1 MKRVKELLK
10 KPWFY
15 IILFLAS
22 LVIPFVI
29 NWAYKCGLNSEN
41 TFVTMWGADDVLSFY
56 GSYLSA
62 IGTIVLG
69 IVAIHQNNKAS
80 EQTER
85 ANELAEQMQRL
96 EQARFVSMVDLTV
109 CQHDMRCQPI
119 DQVKQEKMPARSP
132 GVYMNLAAD
141 LSNVAKC
148 YIVDA
153 TIANKSEYPIVQIGI
168 HPGKRGNGIAQIFG
182 MKNYQEKATY
192 IPAQG
197 SILLRMAIPSHFLA
211 TAQISALSLSI
222 DFTNIFDYKT
232 AATLYLED
240 FGSMNTPFR
249 SQYRLSKFVDV
260 KPHSEQ
266 E

>member
-10 KPWFY
+10 KPWLY

-41 TFVTMWGADDVLSFY
+41 SFVTMWGADDMLSFY

-80 EQTER
+80 EQVER
-85 ANELAEQMQRL
+85 SNELASQMQRL
-96 EQARFVSMVDLTV
+96 EQAKFVSMVDLAL
-109 CQHDMRCQPI
+109 CRHDMRRQSI
-119 DQVKQEKMPARSP
+119 DEVRQEKMSSKTP
-132 GVYMNLAAD
+132 GVFINLAAD
-141 LSNVAKC
+141 LPNITAC

-153 TIANKSEYPIVQIGI
+153 MVTNKSEYPIVQIGI
-168 HPGKRGNGIAQIFG
+168 HSGKCGNGIAEIFG
-182 MKNYQEKATY
+182 MKNYEEKATY

-197 SILLRMAIPSHFLA
+197 KILLRIAIPSHFLA

-240 FGSMNTPFR
+240 FGSMSTPFR
-249 SQYRLSKFVDV
+249 AQYRLSKFVDV
-260 KPHSEQ
+260 KPHSKQ

>member
-15 IILFLAS
+15 IILFLVS
-22 LVIPFVI
+22 LIIPFVI
-29 NWAYKCGLNSEN
+29 NWAYKCGLKNEN
-41 TFVTMWGADDVLSFY
+41 AFVTMWGADDMLSFY

-62 IGTIVLG
+62 IGTIALG
-69 IVAIHQNNKAS
+69 IVAIYQNNKAN
-80 EQTER
+80 EQTEK
-85 ANELAEQMQRL
+85 ANKLTEQMQQL

-119 DQVKQEKMPARSP
+119 DQVKQEKMPAKNP
-132 GVYMNLAAD
+132 GIFINLAAD
-141 LSNVAKC
+141 LPNITKC

-153 TIANKSEYPIVQIGI
+153 TIRNNSEYPIVQIGI

-249 SQYRLSKFVDV
+249 SQYRLSKFIDV

>member
-10 KPWFY
+10 KPWFF

-22 LVIPFVI
+22 LIIPFVI

-41 TFVTMWGADDVLSFY
+41 TFVTMWGADDLLSFY

-69 IVAIHQNNKAS
+69 IVAIYQNNKAS

-85 ANELAEQMQRL
+85 ANELAAQMQRL
-96 EQARFVSMVDLTV
+96 EQARFVSMVDLEV
-109 CQHDMRCQPI
+109 SQHDMRCQPI
-119 DQVKQEKMPARSP
+119 DQVKQGKMPAKSP

-141 LSNVAKC
+141 LPNITKC
-148 YIVDA
+148 YIVEA
-153 TIANKSEYPIVQIGI
+153 TIKNKSEYPIVQIGI
-168 HPGKRGNGIAQIFG
+168 HPGKRGEGIAQIFG
-182 MKNYQEKATY
+182 MKNYHEKATY

-197 SILLRMAIPSHFLA
+197 SITLKIAIPSEFLSA
-211 TAQISALSLSI
+211 AQKSELSLSI

-232 AATLYLED
+232 AATLYIED
-240 FGSMNTPFR
+240 FGSMSTPFR
-249 SQYRLSKFVDV
+249 AQYRLSKFVDV

>member
-10 KPWFY
+10 KPWFF

-22 LVIPFVI
+22 LIIPFVI

-41 TFVTMWGADDVLSFY
+41 AFVTMWGADDVLSFY

-69 IVAIHQNNKAS
+69 IVAIYQNNKAS

-96 EQARFVSMVDLTV
+96 EQARFVSMVDLAV
-109 CQHDMRCQPI
+109 CQHDMRCQSI
-119 DQVKQEKMPARSP
+119 DQVKQEKMPGKSP
-132 GVYMNLAAD
+132 GVYMNLVAD
-141 LSNVAKC
+141 LPNITAC

-153 TIANKSEYPIVQIGI
+153 MVTNKSEYPIVQIGI
-168 HPGKRGNGIAQIFG
+168 HPGKRGNGIAEIFG
-182 MKNYQEKATY
+182 MKNYEEKATY

-197 SILLRMAIPSHFLA
+197 RILLL
-211 TAQISALSLSI
+211 LSLI
-222 DFTNIFDYKT
+222 HI
-232 AATLYLED
+232 
-240 FGSMNTPFR
+240 
-249 SQYRLSKFVDV
+249 
-260 KPHSEQ
+260 
-266 E
+266 

>member
-10 KPWFY
+10 KSWMY
-15 IILFLAS
+15 IILFSVS
-22 LVIPFVI
+22 LIIPFII
-29 NWAYKCGLNSEN
+29 NWAYKCGLNSKN
-41 TFVTMWGADDVLSFY
+41 AFVTMWGADDVLSFY

-69 IVAIHQNNKAS
+69 IVAIYQNNKAS